1 MSERVTLYIVNLHS
15 SSRACPILHYRTE
28 GITYPL
34 SEDSCLSTSN
44 QLSFP
49 AYSQLNPWFR
59 WFPDASFKPLQFGLV
74 AEEAAAAEEKIT
86 IPSEL
91 CSVVKPKKGLQS
103 PWIVC
108 FGQTDLMF

>member
-1 MSERVTLYIVNLHS
+1 MKKR
-15 SSRACPILHYRTE
+15 
-28 GITYPL
+28 
-34 SEDSCLSTSN
+34 LSTN
-44 QLSFP
+44 AWPVFF
-49 AYSQLNPWFR
+49 N
-59 WFPDASFKPLQFGLV
+59 QFGLV